1 MESYP
6 MRPRPLFSFFLIPAL
21 ILACTSA
28 KVQEPL
34 DEKHL
39 PLDFRVEKYT
49 QYYEIDPERNT
60 FKSKQKIHL
69 VNVSEGQAN
78 KIVFT
83 LHPNLVIDHVVIR
96 NFGGKEITKGLWS
109 KVGVRQMARIWAGK
123 STNQFPVYGIL
134 TSEAIA
140 PRQGLSFEINYHL
153 DPGFIRDRPE
163 EMYELTVSPT
173 ASYAIGPL
181 TGHNPFFGRNTGAP
195 FFLQIAHPNELY
207 TCAPGNLISS
217 REENRFLIDTYES
230 KIPNIPTFSCARY
243 KKTVR
248 EDENHRLEYYTYT
261 DQQVTEEMVDF
272 TFRVIDLYSKSFG
285 DNGTREYRFATVG
298 EANSMKPGGENKGNT
313 IFLTDFYTRLRHS
326 WLLNL
331 LVNIYAGGLSG
342 EVADS
347 LFIGHE
353 LYHNWNLFYVHWSG
367 ELYEWFGEG
376 GANFASAWAV
386 EKIIDP
392 EAGAQARK
400 HFLKQFIRNKGWEA
414 SDPLESVEKTGNAER
429 ALMYYYG
436 AIVWEQLRRKLGDD
450 SFFAGLKQ
458 FYLENGFKQT
468 TCEDLLASLQ
478 KRADFDVREFLRQWT
493 AANPKIRLSISDVNI
508 EPQETG
514 FRTRVEIEVD
524 SEKNYDVATAIGYQ
538 TSRKE
543 ALTIVPINI
552 KGKGKYVHILDTR
565 ERPTL
570 IQIDPHYTVPRINLD
585 NCTWEE

>member
-1 MESYP
+1 MKTRSLLS
-6 MRPRPLFSFFLIPAL
+6 LFLVPAV
-21 ILACTSA
+21 ILGCSA
-28 KVQEPL
+28 KGIQNHS
-34 DEKHL
+34 DEKPVPH
-39 PLDFRVEKYT
+39 DFRVEKYV
-49 QYYEIDPERNT
+49 QYYEIDPTSNT
-60 FKSKQKIHL
+60 FKSKQEIAL
-69 VNVSEGQAN
+69 VNVSEGETK
-78 KIVFT
+78 KIIFC
-83 LHPNLVIDHVVIR
+83 LHPNLVVDHVRIR
-96 NFGGKEITKGLWS
+96 DSIGKEISKEQWS
-109 KVGVRQMARIWAGK
+109 KAGVRRIPRIWAGT
-123 STNQFPVYGIL
+123 STDQFSVYEIL
-134 TSEAIA
+134 TSETIA
-140 PRQGLSFEINYHL
+140 PRQRLSFEIDYHL
-153 DPGFIRDRPE
+153 DPDFIRDRPQ

-195 FFLQIAHPNELY
+195 FFLQIAHPNELS

-353 LYHNWNLFYVHWSG
+353 LSHNWNLFYVHWSG

-570 IQIDPHYTVPRINLD
+570 IRIDPHYTVPRINLD